1 MRSVHLFALSALILP
16 MVASAGFAVSSFKKT
31 SRSSDNGTYS
41 ASAALDGDI
50 KTAWVID
57 PENDNAGQ
65 WIEVDVP
72 VAKID
77 KVSLIV
83 GWARDADSWKDHAR
97 LKEARLEVFNV
108 EPGAPGEG
116 PKLTVVYEKDLVL
129 QDIQDR
135 QVVDLPDV
143 AISAENGGRVR
154 LTVKSVYDGMDF
166 AALALGEL
174 LVHLVEFDA
183 ATVLLAEPPSSE
195 AELHDGALLN
205 DDDAKT
211 WWAAAG
217 PGEATFG
224 VNGGRYSASSIG
236 ILPGPAT
243 QGRPKTIEIT
253 QSGTTRKVEMTDKI
267 AMQWFELPAS
277 IGYTGSGVGTISV
290 KVLDV
295 YPGTASS
302 AASVA
307 EVKLKATVIDPF

>member
-1 MRSVHLFALSALILP
+1 MRSVHLLALGALILP

-31 SRSSDNGTYS
+31 SRTSENGSYG
-41 ASAALDGDI
+41 AAAALDGDI
-50 KTAWVID
+50 KTAWVVD

-72 VAKID
+72 TSKID

-83 GWARDADSWKDHAR
+83 GWAKDADSWKDHAR
-97 LKEARLEVFNV
+97 LKEARLEVLDLDGK
-108 EPGAPGEG
+108 EP
-116 PKLTVVYEKDLVL
+116 KVVYEKDLVL
-129 QDIQDR
+129 QDIEDR
-135 QVVDLPDV
+135 QVIDLPDV
-143 AISAENGGRVR
+143 AVGGEMNGGRVR
-154 LTVKSVYDGMDF
+154 LTVKGVYPGMDF
-166 AALALGEL
+166 AALALGEM

-195 AELHDGALLN
+195 AELHDGALIN

-224 VNGGRYSASSIG
+224 VSGGRYSASSIG

-243 QGRPKTIEIT
+243 QGRPKTIEVT
-253 QSGTTRKVEMTDKI
+253 QTGTTRKFEMTDKI
-267 AMQWFELPAS
+267 AMQWFELPATV
-277 IGYTGSGVGTISV
+277 GYTGSGVGTISI

-302 AASVA
+302 APSVA
-307 EVKLKATVIDPF
+307 EVKLKATVIEAF

>member
-31 SRSSDNGTYS
+31 SRTSENSAYG
-41 ASAALDGDI
+41 ASAALDGDLR
-50 KTAWVID
+50 TAWVVD
-57 PENDNAGQ
+57 PENENGGQ

-72 VAKID
+72 AAKVD

-83 GWARDADSWKDHAR
+83 GWAKDEDSWKNHAR
-97 LKEARLEVFNV
+97 LKEARLEVLNV
-108 EPGAPGEG
+108 EPGGPGE
-116 PKLTVVYEKDLVL
+116 PAKLTVVYEKDLVL

-135 QVVDLPDV
+135 QIIDLPDV
-143 AISAENGGRVR
+143 VTNGENGGRVR
-154 LTVKSVYDGMDF
+154 LTVKSVYDGVDF
-166 AALALGEL
+166 SALALGEL

-195 AELHDGALLN
+195 AELHDGALIN

-224 VNGGRYSASSIG
+224 VSGGRYSASSIG

-253 QSGTTRKVEMTDKI
+253 QTGTTRKFEMTDKI
-267 AMQWFELPAS
+267 AMQWFELPATV
-277 IGYTGSGVGTISV
+277 GYTGSGVGEISV
-290 KVLDV
+290 KILDV

-302 AASVA
+302 APSVA
-307 EVKLKATVIDPF
+307 EVKLKATVIDAF